1 MLSNQHFQIEIL
13 KNKFHKKCTVY
24 HLYTVSYL
32 FSSKSMISCDLCDL
46 NMLSITISLVMIL
59 LLSSAIYLSW
69 LNPNPPPA
77 SNVPAT
83 IKSLFCIFRKTFAL
97 PCRTMQTKIYFRHLL
112 IHFWSTSGPFPV
124 HFRLSSVL
132 PFLGRSSSQ
141 HMSIFFL

>member
-32 FSSKSMISCDLCDL
+32 FSSKSMLSCDLCDL
-46 NMLSITISLVMIL
+46 NMLSITISLVLIL

-83 IKSLFCIFRKTFAL
+83 IKSLFCIFRKTLAL
-97 PCRTMQTKIYFRHLL
+97 PCRTMQTKIFLTFRRLL
-112 IHFWSTSGPFPV
+112 VHSGPPLV
-124 HFRLSSVL
+124 HFRPANGPTFS
-132 PFLGRSSSQ
+132 G
-141 HMSIFFL
+141 